1 MTGARQE
8 NLGLWPEP
16 LPPARRELAGF
27 TWLDQV
33 WLMENGRR
41 TPARVMLILRKS
53 HQVVVRTDDDR
64 TVCINP
70 EAERGRLIKRNLE
83 P

>member
-16 LPPARRELAGF
+16 LPALPKVLDGF
-27 TWLDQV
+27 GRDDLV
-33 WLMENGRR
+33 WLFEGERR
-41 TPARVMLILRKS
+41 TPARVIAVLRS
-53 HQVVVRTDDDR
+53 THQVIVRTDDHR
-64 TVCINP
+64 IETITP
-70 EAERGRLIKRNLE
+70 AIEFGRILKRNLE